1 MAFKN
6 PDNGTY
12 FNNDVH
18 LRSIGKT
25 ELSKDDISILQQLEK
40 QNKVD
45 YEDTYISEFLKC
57 RNNIFYFIHNY
68 CNIGEVGNPLLYEP
82 SMMNRKYRR
91 VIKGLNRYHKAILMA
106 SRQLGTIR
114 FTYQNKDKIS

>member
-18 LRSIGKT
+18 LRNVGKK
-25 ELSKDDISILQQLEK
+25 ELTKDDVSILHELEK
-40 QNKVD
+40 QNKID

-68 CNIGEVGNPLLYEP
+68 CSIGEVGNPLLYAAD
-82 SMMNRKYRR
+82 MMSYKYRR

-106 SRQLGTIR
+106 SRQLGR
-114 FTYQNKDKIS
+114 DLPSKIKIK